1 MGKYLETDGVNRVRL
16 SGSVEEKTL
25 QGWGYHYYVAT
36 SDGAAAS
43 TRMAPLGDSPP
54 SLQFVGM
61 QPLLVRYNSRL
72 PCVVY
77 VPEGFAVR
85 YRLWKAEPDSH
96 EAQEG

>member
-43 TRMAPLGDSPP
+43 KRMAPLGDSPP

-61 QPLLVRYNSRL
+61 QPLLVRLTGS
-72 PCVVY
+72 
-77 VPEGFAVR
+77 
-85 YRLWKAEPDSH
+85 
-96 EAQEG
+96 